1 MSRPMRP
8 IATLTLILLALSFTG
23 CGTVY
28 TRTYSPK
35 KGHFI
40 PVEEK
45 TEVLPPIETL
55 PPVDGP
61 ASGIP
66 QTAPA
71 PSLPPPAL
79 DPLNVTPGL

>member
-8 IATLTLILLALSFTG
+8 LAILTFALLTLSLTG
-23 CGTVY
+23 CSTLYSRV
-28 TRTYSPK
+28 YSPK

-45 TEVLPPIETL
+45 SEALPPVETL

-61 ASGIP
+61 AASIQSP
-66 QTAPA
+66 NA
-71 PSLPPPAL
+71 PPPAAL
-79 DPLNVTPGL
+79 DPLGAPPAL